1 MFHLDAPAPPNA
13 VGIAQLSLG
22 LLDFGVTVVT
32 DPLGVLEVGHHGLF
46 GGAFG
51 AENLATVSAMMF
63 AIGDGELS
71 CAQNTI
77 VGLRVIGPFPT
88 TLFGQLYLYGL
99 VFSA

>member
-1 MFHLDAPAPPNA
+1 MFHLAPAPPNA

-22 LLDFGVTVVT
+22 LLDFCVTIIA
-32 DPLGVLEVGHHGLF
+32 DSLGVLEVGHRGLF

-71 CAQNTI
+71 CAQNAI

-99 VFSA
+99 VFPA